1 MKILITGSSGYVGNE
16 LVSLLSNTH
25 EIIKYDIA
33 NNKDIL
39 NFEQLKEDM
48 KGCDIVVHIA
58 AVRGPYLGK
67 DYPDYFNIN
76 CLGTFNVA
84 QACLECDIKKLIFT
98 SSTSFYGFEEGIPY
112 KLPLSESNP
121 ILTQIKG
128 KLKCDTSCISYSTSK
143 VVAEQVLAN
152 YGITK
157 KFQVIILRLGP
168 IGPKRG
174 ETWRLEGISL
184 NIDNALSAI
193 KLSIDTNKELW
204 YEFFTITD
212 DVSNSDIS
220 KAKTILNYKP
230 I

>member
-1 MKILITGSSGYVGNE
+1 MGTSCLIRDDVNAHVQLLWKKT
-16 LVSLLSNTH
+16 LVLF
-25 EIIKYDIA
+25 EIRFLPLGI
-33 NNKDIL
+33 
-39 NFEQLKEDM
+39 Q
-48 KGCDIVVHIA
+48 IVV
-58 AVRGPYLGK
+58 YL
-67 DYPDYFNIN
+67 
-76 CLGTFNVA
+76 LV
-84 QACLECDIKKLIFT
+84 
-98 SSTSFYGFEEGIPY
+98 
-112 KLPLSESNP
+112 
-121 ILTQIKG
+121 
-128 KLKCDTSCISYSTSK
+128 
-143 VVAEQVLAN
+143 
-152 YGITK
+152 K